1 MVLAVGFVESK
12 DIWDFFSNLGGF
24 CFIHVKMDVSRTCV
38 YADGDEM
45 VEREGLVM
53 YEREAISWKVMF

>member
-1 MVLAVGFVESK
+1 MR
-12 DIWDFFSNLGGF
+12 FFSNLGGF

-45 VEREGLVM
+45 VEREGLMM
-53 YEREAISWKVMF
+53 YEREAIS